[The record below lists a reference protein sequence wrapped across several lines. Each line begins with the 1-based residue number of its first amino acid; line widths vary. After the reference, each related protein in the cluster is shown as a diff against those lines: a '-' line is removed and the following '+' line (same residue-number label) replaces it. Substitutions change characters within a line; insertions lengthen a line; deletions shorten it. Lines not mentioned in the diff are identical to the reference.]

1 MKRLAALLP
10 TLALLTGCP
19 SFTTMGTA
27 RTLDKGKGQFYVATG
42 AMSLQSFQEDSNGD
56 RLSLTLPSFEFGG
69 RYAVTDRFELGGKV
83 WPIGAEL
90 NSKIALVRTEKL
102 GSGFNMAIAPAVSV
116 YALSAGDSN
125 AATYAWIHLPVLL
138 GVGVDGGSELTF
150 GPRISDM
157 LVASKS
163 DVLNVVFL
171 GGSLGYAWRL
181 GDGVRILPEVT
192 YAYPAAAS
200 VGGQGVADLEP
211 KGGIFQFNIGLL
223 LGGE

>member
-1 MKRLAALLP
+1 MKRLHALLP
-10 TLALLTGCP
+10 ALALLTACP

-42 AMSLQSFQEDSNGD
+42 VMSLQSFQQDANGD

-90 NSKIALVRTEKL
+90 NGKVALLRTPQL
-102 GSGFNMAIAPAVSV
+102 GAGLNVALAPAVSV
-116 YALSAGDSN
+116 YAFSAGDSTS
-125 AATYAWIHLPVLL
+125 ATYAWIHLPLLL
-138 GVGVDGGSELTF
+138 GIGVPGGSELTI
-150 GPRISDM
+150 GPRVSDM

-163 DVLNVVFL
+163 DTLNVVFL

-192 YAYPAAAS
+192 FAYPVSAD
-200 VGGQGVADLEP
+200 VGGQGVTDLEP
-211 KGGIFQFNIGLL
+211 RGGMLQVNVGLL